1 MFARH
6 QDDALNPCGDRLFNG
21 VLDCRAINDW
31 EELLRHRL
39 RCGEEACPPAGNGE
53 DCGADVHARLRVGL
67 SVGLDLRIAAT
78 PTPPLLLALGAG
90 RRAAVRQRAAG

>member
-6 QDDALNPCGDRLFNG
+6 QDDALDPCGDRLFYG
-21 VLDCRAINDW
+21 VLDRWAINDR

-53 DCGADVHARLRVGL
+53 DCGADVHVCLRVGL
-67 SVGLDLRIAAT
+67 SVGLALRIAAT
-78 PTPPLLLALGAG
+78 PTPALSRGRGAG